1 MKLLNKIKRVLG
13 YKRYNADVIKVK
25 RCMSSVLMPKIGSED
40 AAGMDFYQPESITIE
55 PHQTQYVTLGLA
67 MEIPKGYM
75 LMLAPRSSM
84 SKTPLVIPNSFGVI
98 DADYRGEIKG
108 IFKNTSDDEYL
119 IQKGDRLLQGVLVP
133 VGALKL
139 LEVDEL
145 TETARGSGGIG
156 STGK

>member
-1 MKLLNKIKRVLG
+1 MKLLNKIKRMLG
-13 YKRYNADVIKVK
+13 YKRHNVDVIKIK
-25 RCMSSVLMPKIGSED
+25 RCMSSVLMPKIGSVD
-40 AAGMDFYQPESITIE
+40 AAGMDFYQPESIAIE
-55 PHQTQYVTLGLA
+55 PHKTQYVTLGLA
-67 MEIPKGYM
+67 MEIPKGFM
-75 LMLAPRSSM
+75 LILAPRSSM

-108 IFKNTSDDEYL
+108 IFKNTSDSTYL
-119 IQKGDRLLQGVLVP
+119 IQKGDRLLQGILVP

-145 TETARGSGGIG
+145 TETARGANGIG